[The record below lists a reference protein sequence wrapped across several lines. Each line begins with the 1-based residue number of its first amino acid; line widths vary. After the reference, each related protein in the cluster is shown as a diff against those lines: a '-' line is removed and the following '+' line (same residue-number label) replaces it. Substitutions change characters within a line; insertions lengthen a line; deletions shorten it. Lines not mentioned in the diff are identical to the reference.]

1 MKVAHPPLK
10 LHFEC
15 DTIPADEIWC
25 GIRKHVLPQMD
36 SMGLNEVELDYFIKD
51 MRSQKINQ
59 LDQENQVEYY
69 LSGLIELANES
80 GLERIHFHNFDYYIC
95 LTKGSQK
102 ISPKRTRQAMILS
115 AIIAGQEQEA

>member
-1 MKVAHPPLK
+1 MFCHKWIVW
-10 LHFEC
+10 
-15 DTIPADEIWC
+15 D
-25 GIRKHVLPQMD
+25 
-36 SMGLNEVELDYFIKD
+36 LNEVELDYFIKD